1 MSEDA
6 AAAARREK
14 AAARQAKLLAKS
26 NERLA
31 KITGAAKGEGRIV
44 SESTGGIPPRPANV
58 NPAPP
63 TSLADVND
71 DPAEVDLA
79 AQNPLSLLAG
89 TGGAGPAGAQNPF
102 AALGGQPGGGG
113 ADDMFAQMMQQMMAG
128 AGGAGAGAGAGA
140 AGAGGAPPGNP
151 FMQPPTSPFPPA
163 PKTFLDRVFPL
174 VHLVAMVGLAV
185 YAVFVYE
192 PAKRMTAYGWNGSDI
207 GIDWKAWSVLLDH
220 RPQETAVLQKI
231 GIHSLAQVPL
241 LWMFVSVE
249 LVLQTTRLFLVRN
262 RPAPPGILN
271 SVLPLLSQFSP
282 QLGLA
287 IQTGVRYFDLF
298 STCLNDLAV
307 LICSIGL
314 VVLVARWKVGE
325 PHGLVDILE
334 DTASGVVNKV
344 KGEL

>member
-1 MSEDA
+1 
-6 AAAARREK
+6 
-14 AAARQAKLLAKS
+14 
-26 NERLA
+26 
-31 KITGAAKGEGRIV
+31 
-44 SESTGGIPPRPANV
+44 
-58 NPAPP
+58 
-63 TSLADVND
+63 
-71 DPAEVDLA
+71 
-79 AQNPLSLLAG
+79 
-89 TGGAGPAGAQNPF
+89 
-102 AALGGQPGGGG
+102 
-113 ADDMFAQMMQQMMAG
+113 MFAQMMQQMMAG

-192 PAKRMTAYGWNGSDI
+192 PAKRVTAYGWNGSDI

-231 GIHSLAQVPL
+231 GIHSLAQVVRPR
-241 LWMFVSVE
+241 FVMSSGD
-249 LVLQTTRLFLVRN
+249 TRLTSFRATASPLDVRQRRARAADHTPFPRPRTSPRWDLRTSRPLNSFRHPQN

-325 PHGLVDILE
+325 PHGLIDILE